1 MAATTSR
8 RDFAKLFAL
17 GGSAA
22 LFSHPA
28 WAQSAAPRSGLAPGG
43 PAAGEAFWKS
53 VRAQFVMPAELGV
66 MNAAN
71 LCPASRPVLEALT
84 RETEDVD
91 RNPSPQNRARLS
103 GAKEATRKALAEFL
117 RVTPEEI

>member
-1 MAATTSR
+1 MSMAAPASSGAVSR
-8 RDFAKLFAL
+8 RDFSKLFAV

-22 LFSHPA
+22 LFAHPA
-28 WAQSAAPRSGLAPGG
+28 WAQSAKPAPGLAPGG

-53 VRAQFVMPAELGV
+53 VRAQFVMPPDLGV

-103 GAKEATRKALAEFL
+103 GAREATRKALAE
-117 RVTPEEI
+117 